1 MTTPSEFEQIDQMMS
16 KRALKRSRR
25 LWRFLAFAA
34 VAIAVIAILGRSL
47 GGFSTPSATDGPHIA
62 RIVIDGVI
70 TSDPQRR
77 HVLHDLATDEN
88 VTGVIVQINSP
99 GGTTAGGEELYD
111 GLRAIAENKPVAAVI
126 NELGASAAY
135 MTAIGT
141 DKIYARRLSIVG
153 SIGVLIQHMD
163 ASKLLDTIGIDYDKV
178 ATGPLKAEPDIDEP
192 MSPLVRQSYQQ
203 LVDDSFEWF
212 VDIVAERRGLD
223 RAEVLRLSDGR
234 IMTGRMALESQLID
248 EIGDEI
254 TAQAWMES
262 EGLAADQKV
271 LTYYPFPEEPWQNI
285 GNWIGTKIGSVFVN
299 RLNNTQVLD
308 GLVSV
313 WQPIE

>member
-25 LWRFLAFAA
+25 NWRFVAFAA
-34 VAIAVIAILGRSL
+34 LVIAVVAILGRSL
-47 GGFSTPSATDGPHIA
+47 GGFSTPGANEGPHIA

-70 TSDPQRR
+70 ASDPLRR
-77 HVLHDLATDEN
+77 QVLNDLANDDN
-88 VTGVIVQINSP
+88 VTGVVIQINSP
-99 GGTTAGGEELYD
+99 GGTTAGGEELYE
-111 GLRAIAENKPVAAVI
+111 GVRAIAENKPVAAVI

-135 MTAIGT
+135 MTAIGA
-141 DKIYARRLSIVG
+141 DKVYARRLSIVG

-234 IMTGRMALESQLID
+234 IMTGRMALKAQLID
-248 EIGDEI
+248 EIGDEL
-254 TAQAWMES
+254 TAKAWMEG
-262 EGLAADQKV
+262 EAEAADQQV
-271 LTYYPFPEEPWQNI
+271 LTYYPLPEEPWQNI
-285 GNWIGTKIGSVFVN
+285 GNWVGTQIGSVFVN

>member
-1 MTTPSEFEQIDQMMS
+1 MTTPSEFEQIDQVMS
-16 KRALKRSRR
+16 NRALKRSRR
-25 LWRFLAFAA
+25 TWRFWAFAA
-34 VAIAVIAILGRSL
+34 IAIAVIAILGRSL
-47 GGFSTPSATDGPHIA
+47 GGFSTSSTSDGPHIA

-70 TSDPQRR
+70 TSDSLRR
-77 HVLHDLATDEN
+77 HLLHDLATDDN

-99 GGTTAGGEELYD
+99 GGTTAGGEELYE
-111 GLRAIAENKPVAAVI
+111 GLRAISANKPVAAVI

-135 MTAIGT
+135 MTAIGS

-203 LVDDSFEWF
+203 LVDNSFEWF

-223 RAEVLRLSDGR
+223 RADVLRLADGR
-234 IMTGRMALESQLID
+234 IMTGQMALDNQLID
-248 EIGDEI
+248 EIGDEF
-254 TAQAWMES
+254 TALAWMEDQ
-262 EGLAADQKV
+262 GLAADQKV
-271 LTYYPFPEEPWQNI
+271 HTYYPLPEDPWGNI
-285 GNWIGTKIGSVFVN
+285 GNWFGSKIGSALVN
-299 RLNNTQVLD
+299 RFNNTQALD